1 MSRKQKLSGATYRT
15 KTGCGN
21 LYVTINEDCGVAVEV
36 FATMGKT
43 GGCADSQIETIG
55 RLISLGLRN
64 KVEIKDFIKQMA
76 GVCCHSAITT
86 EGHEVLSCSDAIA
99 KVLKKYIDEKSEKE
113 ISKEKKNG

>member
-64 KVEIKDFIKQMA
+64 K
-76 GVCCHSAITT
+76 
-86 EGHEVLSCSDAIA
+86 
-99 KVLKKYIDEKSEKE
+99 KYQER
-113 ISKEKKNG
+113 

>member
-1 MSRKQKLSGATYRT
+1 MTRKQKLSGATYRT

-21 LYVTINEDCGVAVEV
+21 LYVTINEDGGAPVEI

-64 KVEIKDFIKQMA
+64 KVAIKDFIKQMG

-99 KVLKKYIDEKSEKE
+99 KVLKKYLDEKEVIKT
-113 ISKEKKNG
+113 